1 MSIPEAQ
8 LETWSKVGSQTQS
21 TDTYATV
28 RNALDDKNAA
38 YAGSI
43 EIFLQ
48 GSYGNDTNVFGKDSD
63 VDIVILCDKA
73 YFRDLSRLSPLE
85 LAAYEAAAG
94 GAPSYPFATFKA
106 DVIQVLKK
114 KFGADVDTS
123 SKKAVKIKANGNR
136 RSADVLICQEF
147 RRYSKYTGS
156 RDDYT
161 VGVGFRTTDGTLIEN
176 YPKFH
181 STTLTAKHQVT
192 TQWLKPTIRIFKNIR
207 NRLIDDRKLQ
217 SGAAPS
223 YYLEGLLWNAP
234 VEAFGTN
241 YNTTVFNCLKWMT
254 EVDESKLI
262 CANAMFPLL
271 GDNSPV
277 KWNPANFRAYRSQ
290 AISLWNDGSRPRLA
304 DRYGSDR

>member
-21 TDTYATV
+21 KDTYATV
-28 RNALDDKNAA
+28 RNALDDKTAA
-38 YAGSI
+38 YSGHV

-48 GSYGNDTNVFGKDSD
+48 GSYGNDTNVYGRDSD
-63 VDIVILCDKA
+63 VDIVMLCDKA
-73 YFRDLSRLSPLE
+73 YFRDLSRLSSNE
-85 LAAYEAAAG
+85 RIAYEAAAG
-94 GAPSYPFATFKA
+94 GAPGYPFATFKA

-114 KFGADVDTS
+114 KFGADIDTS
-123 SKKAVKIKANGNR
+123 SKKAVKVKKNGNR

-147 RRYSKYTGS
+147 RRYSTYTGS

-161 VGVGFRTTDGTLIEN
+161 LGVGFRTTDGTLIEN

-181 STTLTAKHQVT
+181 STILTAKHQAT
-192 TQWLKPTIRIFKNIR
+192 NEWLKPTIRIFKNIR
-207 NRLIDDRKLQ
+207 NRLIDDKKLQ
-217 SGAAPS
+217 SDVAPS

-234 VEAFGTN
+234 VEAFGKN
-241 YNTTVFNCLKWMT
+241 YNTTVFNCLKWMN
-254 EVDESKLI
+254 EVDESTLI

-277 KWNPANFRAYRSQ
+277 KWSPTNFRTYRSQ
-290 AISLWNDGSRPRLA
+290 ATSLWNDWK
-304 DRYGSDR
+304 

>member
-21 TDTYATV
+21 KDTYATI
-28 RNALDDKNAA
+28 RNALDDKNAP
-38 YAGSI
+38 YTGSI

-48 GSYGNDTNVFGKDSD
+48 GSYGNDTNVYGKDSD
-63 VDIVILCDKA
+63 VDMVMVCDRA
-73 YFRDLSRLSPLE
+73 YFRDLSRLTALE
-85 LAAYEAAAG
+85 WAAYDAAAG

-106 DVIQVLKK
+106 DVIQILKK
-114 KFGADVDTS
+114 KFGAYVDTS

-147 RRYSKYTGS
+147 RRYSKYKGL

-161 VGVGFRTTDGTLIEN
+161 VGVGFLTTDGTLIEN

-192 TQWLKPTIRIFKNIR
+192 NQWLKPTIRVFKNIR
-207 NRLIDDRKLQ
+207 NRLIDNKKVQ
-217 SGAAPS
+217 SGVAPS

-234 VEAFGTN
+234 NGSFGGS
-241 YNTTVFNCLKWMT
+241 YNATVFKCLKWMY
-254 EVDESKLI
+254 EVDESTLL

-277 KWNPANFRAYRSQ
+277 KWSPPNFRTFRSQ
-290 AISLWNDGSRPRLA
+290 AISLWNDWK
-304 DRYGSDR
+304 